1 MKEWMN
7 MCRNDSKKKCLLCR
21 HFYNCSIANKC
32 NGECWDCD
40 ITECNSNPQYVE
52 GEIDD
57 GF

>member
-1 MKEWMN
+1 

-21 HFYNCSIANKC
+21 YFYSCSIANKC